1 MIEKYV
7 DILKNKSIKI
17 TPQRLE
23 ILKYL
28 DENRNHPTADEI
40 YKNLKENNPSL
51 SKTTVYNS
59 LEILNKYNIIHTIS
73 ITGLESRYD
82 IVNKMHHHFM
92 CKSCGRIID
101 IEIECPNIK
110 KTLENGHKI
119 EEVHGYF
126 KGKCKEC
133 IEKEI
138 VKHGF

>member
-1 MIEKYV
+1 MFEKYV
-7 DILKNKSIKI
+7 DILKKNSIKI

-23 ILKYL
+23 ILRYL

-40 YKNLKENNPSL
+40 YKKLKKNNPSL

-59 LEILNKYNIIHTIS
+59 LEILNKYNIINSIS
-73 ITGLESRYD
+73 ITSVEARYD
-82 IVNKMHHHFM
+82 IVNKMHHHFI
-92 CKSCGRIID
+92 CKSCGGIID
-101 IEIECPNIK
+101 IDIECPNIN

-126 KGKCKEC
+126 KGICKEC

>member
-1 MIEKYV
+1 MFEKYV

>member
-1 MIEKYV
+1 MFEKYV
-7 DILKNKSIKI
+7 DILKKKSIKI